1 MILDKSQAVLRQLLR
16 ILKCINKINTIII
29 VLNSNFLNHISL
41 QPKVKAFACS
51 STAWCTALFL
61 NIQCENCWMWW
72 LIASNYHGQ
81 YILISE
87 PGQPFWSQFV
97 LYPGDKSK
105 HSIGLAGATLTRS
118 IRPYRLNLL
127 LLKGQRCVIYSLMP
141 CLMGKLSSI
150 YC

>member
-87 PGQPFWSQFV
+87 PGQPFRYQFV
-97 LYPGDKSK
+97 LYRPETSGKWSK
-105 HSIGLAGATLTRS
+105 HSIGLAGATRLTRS
-118 IRPYRLNLL
+118 DFRLNLL
-127 LLKGQRCVIYSLMP
+127 LLKGQGCVSYFLLGFQFAKI
-141 CLMGKLSSI
+141 
-150 YC
+150 